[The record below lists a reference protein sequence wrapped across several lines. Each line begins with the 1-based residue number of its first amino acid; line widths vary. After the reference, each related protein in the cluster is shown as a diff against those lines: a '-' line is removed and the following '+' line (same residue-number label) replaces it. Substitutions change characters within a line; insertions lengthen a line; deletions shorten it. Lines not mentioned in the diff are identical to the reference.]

1 VVWLTGDLFNIVGA
15 VLQGVLPTMII
26 LAAYYTLADIVL
38 LFQCLYYRR
47 LNREPE
53 PEPEQP
59 SSHHNIDGCHLS
71 PATPLLGTSLKDPE
85 PLPTTPL
92 WKSIIFNAIIVFSVC
107 GAGAVGWWLSR
118 LQYPRHPDNNP
129 PHRGDL
135 EFSPLG
141 QLFGYLCA
149 LFYLASRIPQILL
162 NYRRQSCDGVSIL
175 FFLFA
180 GIGNLTYVMSIL
192 TYDGGGGDYDGGG
205 WNREKYT
212 KYIAVNASWLL
223 GSVGTLVL
231 DAAIF
236 AQFFMY
242 CGDNPSSED
251 ADEEEEESD
260 GLV

>member
-1 VVWLTGDLFNIVGA
+1 VPLL
-15 VLQGVLPTMII
+15 VLRALAYRVSDNNRQTI

-47 LNREPE
+47 LNREPRPE
-53 PEPEQP
+53 PEP
-59 SSHHNIDGCHLS
+59 SCHHHHIDDCHLS
-71 PATPLLGTSLKDPE
+71 PATPLLGTSLKDSE
-85 PLPTTPL
+85 PLPATPL
-92 WKSIIFNAIIVFSVC
+92 WKSIIFNAIIIFSVC
-107 GAGAVGWWLSR
+107 GAGAAGWRLSR
-118 LQYPRHPDNNP
+118 LQYPDNNP
-129 PHRGDL
+129 PESPHRGDP

-149 LFYLASRIPQILL
+149 LFYLASRVPQILL

-192 TYDGGGGDYDGGG
+192 AYNGGGDGG
-205 WNREKYT
+205 WDREKYT

-231 DAAIF
+231 DTAIF
-236 AQFFMY
+236 VQFFIY
-242 CGDNPSSED
+242 SGDEPSSEQD
-251 ADEEEEESD
+251 TDEEEEESD
-260 GLV
+260 RLV